1 MLNMFPPNSLEE
13 LKQGIQRIWDSITP
27 DICNRIINHTKKR
40 WDLCIRHKGRRMDK
54 ELLKKIFPED
64 EKKRLKLQ
72 KLKINGIRIS
82 YNDKF
87 VMKLK
92 LKDIREKNKKLKE
105 QIVKENDLRR
115 KFEKMMKLKPKEYMD
130 IPDKD
135 KNELKFSYDYAKAR
149 RELMEEKLKEIKK
162 MSPVEYLNI
171 LNEKT
176 KEKLIGFY
184 LNKKILEAYEDDLF
198 SNEDEETREMRE
210 GGEEEEE

>member
-1 MLNMFPPNSLEE
+1 
-13 LKQGIQRIWDSITP
+13 
-27 DICNRIINHTKKR
+27 
-40 WDLCIRHKGRRMDK
+40 
-54 ELLKKIFPED
+54 
-64 EKKRLKLQ
+64 
-72 KLKINGIRIS
+72 
-82 YNDKF
+82 
-87 VMKLK
+87 
-92 LKDIREKNKKLKE
+92 
-105 QIVKENDLRR
+105 
-115 KFEKMMKLKPKEYMD
+115 MMKLKPKEYMD

-171 LNEKT
+171 LKEKT

-210 GGEEEEE
+210 GGEEEEEESEFDEYI